1 MALPE
6 SGLGRSRFQ
15 RDESGDRS
23 RNSVSAGSVR
33 VVTRGIGLRWA
44 VDGEFPT
51 YIALKPAR
59 PARLGR
65 PNPLSGGAF
74 CVR

>member
-33 VVTRGIGLRWA
+33 VATRGYRASMGSL
-44 VDGEFPT
+44 VLHSMGSFGCT
-51 YIALKPAR
+51 
-59 PARLGR
+59 
-65 PNPLSGGAF
+65 
-74 CVR
+74 